1 MDDDLLNMVLF
12 VSGLC
17 FFLVL
22 GAFVVGLLVGRDYLK
37 SNSKGWVGASEVG
50 VAEVVRPL
58 SRQEELVRRAPS
70 TSFRM
75 EKINSYPRGQ
85 SRKLVIPIGNS
96 N

>member
-1 MDDDLLNMVLF
+1 MDDDLLNVVLF

-37 SNSKGWVGASEVG
+37 SNSKAWVG
-50 VAEVVRPL
+50 VAEAVEVVKPI
-58 SRQEELVRRAPS
+58 SRQDELVRRGPS

-75 EKINSYPRGQ
+75 ANVPSYPRGQ
-85 SRKLVIPIGNS
+85 SRKLVIPIQR
-96 N
+96 